1 MFISKNQFEDTR
13 QHIEDLRCDGAV
25 LRQEAKVLSEQNR
38 FLQTTLDWMRIR
50 LTQVEHV
57 RAQMLYNFT
66 GVKVQVPSIERE
78 MPPCSD
84 PRSVSDILA
93 AVNHFGDV
101 GDIEAA
107 KLGVSWADDGSV
119 SYGN

>member
-13 QHIEDLRCDGAV
+13 QHIEDLRCDAAI

-38 FLQTTLDWMRIR
+38 FLQTTLDWMRVR
-50 LTQVEHV
+50 LTQIEHE

-78 MPPCSD
+78 TPAA
-84 PRSVSDILA
+84 PRPGSVSDILA
-93 AVNHFGDV
+93 AVHHFGDV
-101 GDIEAA
+101 GDAEAL
-107 KLGVSWADDGSV
+107 KLGVDWNADGTV
-119 SYGN
+119 NYGN